1 MTVHSVCVGTGDDCY
16 NLSAHGNIDYMSALR
31 PRVSRKADLLA
42 MIADIDTLANSLA
55 TLHFNTI

>member
-1 MTVHSVCVGTGDDCY
+1 M
-16 NLSAHGNIDYMSALR
+16 SARVTIATTCQLIATLIIMSALR

-42 MIADIDTLANSLA
+42 MIPDIDTLANSLA